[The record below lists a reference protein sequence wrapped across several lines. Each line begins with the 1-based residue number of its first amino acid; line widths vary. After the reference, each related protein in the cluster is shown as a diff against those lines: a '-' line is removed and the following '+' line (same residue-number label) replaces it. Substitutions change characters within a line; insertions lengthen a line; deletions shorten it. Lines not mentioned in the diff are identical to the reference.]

1 MRKKNKVLLS
11 AVPIAA
17 CVAALGV
24 GAPAAHA
31 ATSGTTYQANLAA
44 IPLNTPAGAASGTL
58 TVTLNG
64 NQATISEHVN
74 GLADKLPTDK
84 KTLAALGIPAAFA
97 GAPFPHVQ
105 HIHGP
110 DAALGA
116 GGGGCPTS
124 AADSNHD
131 GLITTGEAGDN
142 YGPILTTLSTAPGGT
157 GNEKS
162 PDATNVKIA
171 PGGGSFTYNRTITL
185 SSASVAAIT
194 SGKAAIVVHG
204 LNPANA
210 PKASLTVP
218 NTVGLTL
225 PGASKPVAAIATS
238 PALCGVLV
246 ASQMGTMPKGSV
258 NTDYPSTSDST
269 NSGALAGGA
278 AAIVLG
284 GAGVVLMRRRKHTNV

>member
-31 ATSGTTYQANLAA
+31 ATSGTTYQAKLAA
-44 IPLNTPAGAASGTL
+44 IPLNTPAGAASGTV
-58 TVTLNG
+58 TVTLDG
-64 NQATISEHVN
+64 NQATITEHVN

-84 KTLAALGIPAAFA
+84 KTLTALGIPVAFA

-116 GGGGCPTS
+116 GGGGCPTA

-157 GNEKS
+157 GDEKS

-238 PALCGVLV
+238 PALCGVLQ
-246 ASQMGTMPKGSV
+246 ASQMSTTPVGGVQTGGG
-258 NTDYPSTSDST
+258 STSGVQDMGLIYGA
-269 NSGALAGGA
+269 GAL
-278 AAIVLG
+278 VLG
-284 GAGVVLMRRRKHTNV
+284 AGAVFETRRRYAKQH

>member
-1 MRKKNKVLLS
+1 M
-11 AVPIAA
+11 PIAA
-17 CVAALGV
+17 CVAALGA

-31 ATSGTTYQANLAA
+31 ASGTTYRATLAA
-44 IPLNTPAGAASGTL
+44 VPLNTPSGAASGTI

-64 NQATISEHVN
+64 NQATISEHVS
-74 GLADKLPTDK
+74 GLATKLPTDK
-84 KTLAALGIPAAFA
+84 KTLDALGIPAAFA

-116 GGGGCPTS
+116 GGAGTCPTS

-142 YGPILTTLSTAPGGT
+142 YGPILSTLSTAPGGT
-157 GNEKS
+157 GDEKS
-162 PDATNVKIA
+162 ADATNVKIA

-185 SSASVAAIT
+185 SSASQAAIT
-194 SGKAAIVVHG
+194 SGKAVIVVHG

-218 NTVGLTL
+218 NDVGLTL

-238 PALCGVLV
+238 PALCGVLQ
-246 ASQMGTMPKGSV
+246 ASQMSTMPGGGV
-258 NTDYPSTSDST
+258 NTGFASTKST
-269 NSGALAGGA
+269 TNTTAMAGGA
-278 AAIVLG
+278 AAIALG
-284 GAGVVLMRRRKHTNV
+284 GAGVVLMRRRKHTTV